1 MFPTLL
7 AAVTGL
13 SPVPPKLV
21 DADNALAVDLYAH
34 VAKNPGNVVFSPTS
48 IATALA
54 MTYAGARGNT
64 AAQMEKTLHIPP
76 GPFDV
81 HAGFGALLSRL
92 ESSAARDPELHVA
105 NRLFAQKGVA
115 FEPAFLG
122 ITKSQYGAPL
132 ELLDFASAPDPS
144 RVFINQ
150 WVEKQTKNRIKD
162 LLPPAA
168 VDGGTRLVLANAV
181 YFKGA
186 WVTAFDKKATR
197 DDVFLAKK
205 VPTMHASMH
214 ASYAESD
221 DAQVLELPY
230 ERVNGEHGISMV
242 IVLPREKDGA
252 AKLPAKRLFEL
263 LGSKSFSHP
272 EVEMS
277 IPKWKTTMPLELGA
291 TLQALGMTDAFSPG
305 KADFTGMTNQVRLFV
320 SRAIHK
326 AFVDVNEEGTEA
338 AAATAIVMTEGAAM
352 PEKRV
357 VFRADHPYVWALKD
371 QSTGTLLFVGRVDD
385 PTM

>member
-1 MFPTLL
+1 MLPTLL
-7 AAVTGL
+7 AAVTAL

-21 DADNALAVDLYAH
+21 DADNAFAADLYAH

-92 ESSAARDPELHVA
+92 ESSAAGDPELHVA

-122 ITKSQYGAPL
+122 VTKSQYGAPL

-150 WVEKQTKNRIKD
+150 WVEKQTKSRIKD

-181 YFKGA
+181 YFKGT
-186 WVTAFDKKATR
+186 WVTAFDKKLTR
-197 DDVFLAKK
+197 DAAFLAKK
-205 VPTMHASMH
+205 VPTMHASRH
-214 ASYAESD
+214 ASYFESN

-230 ERVNGEHGISMV
+230 KRVNADHGISMV
-242 IVLPREKDGA
+242 VVLPREMDGA

-263 LGSKSFSHP
+263 LGTTSFSHP

-277 IPKWKTTMPLELGA
+277 IPKWKTTMPLELGS
-291 TLQALGMTDAFSPG
+291 TLHALGMIDAFSPD
-305 KADFTGMTNQVRLFV
+305 KADFTGMTSQVRLFV

-326 AFVDVNEEGTEA
+326 AYVDVNEEGTEA
-338 AAATAIVMTEGAAM
+338 AAATAIVMTEGAAI
-352 PEKRV
+352 PEKKV

-385 PTM
+385 PTT